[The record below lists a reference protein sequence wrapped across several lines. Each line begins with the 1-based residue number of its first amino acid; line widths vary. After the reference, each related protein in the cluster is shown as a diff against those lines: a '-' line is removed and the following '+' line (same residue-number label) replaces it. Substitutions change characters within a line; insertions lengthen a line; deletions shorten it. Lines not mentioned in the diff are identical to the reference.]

1 MSHRKNREDELEEPP
16 KRILAEAEV
25 PLEILAL
32 PRQFQSIIEALRAE
46 FAAVASKAAD
56 SEMKL
61 QKIIDDQDKKILSL
75 SAEFVLLKDES
86 QAKISDVS
94 STLQKVSNE
103 LSRFEAVASAELGR
117 LGVRERAVHEEVGA
131 RLNGLSRMAKLASQD
146 MNRIGDRLSKVE
158 DTPTAGVTADLSFG
172 PQLEAVS
179 LEVKTLASSV
189 DEIDKRVP
197 AASARAA
204 ATRMEL
210 LEARVKASDSRVE
223 IKRLAA
229 ALSTLE
235 KRASVPPAV
244 ASSDPSLSTRVNLL
258 ESRIGTLDVSA
269 KDLGTSA
276 KIVQLESKVKKLEGL
291 VLTSSSV
298 PPNAPA
304 VASASSRVVA
314 SSVRA
319 PAPIPPVSSASVPVP
334 GSEPVST
341 FPSGSAPKP
350 SSYAAVLL
358 RSRPM
363 PITKAMMD
371 AAADPLDLLL
381 AKSDG
386 ASTKTKTIVALI
398 LSTKLEKA
406 ATIHPYLTWR
416 AICKGATGRSPL
428 SIIPITPEKVEVFWD
443 ASSEAT
449 LEAITVGLTKR
460 GIVVEQEPLTES
472 ARGRRLRAYMSSY
485 FVLLRQSALAGLAD
499 VDKAWVL
506 DQVERRIRGFPDKD
520 ASKVWKKR
528 VARDTLDFGLE
539 TLVQT
544 GRSTQEEVATADD
557 CPSVQAPGEEPDPD
571 PDPDGME
578 CAGGG

>member
-16 KRILAEAEV
+16 KRVLAEAEV

-103 LSRFEAVASAELGR
+103 LSRFEAVASAELDR
-117 LGVRERAVHEEVGA
+117 LGVRERAVNDEVGA
-131 RLNGLSRMAKLASQD
+131 RLNGLSRMAKLANQD

-158 DTPTAGVTADLSFG
+158 ATPTAGVTADLSFG

-258 ESRIGTLDVSA
+258 ESRIGTLDASA
-269 KDLGTSA
+269 KGLGTSA

-314 SSVRA
+314 GSV
-319 PAPIPPVSSASVPVP
+319 PAPVSSASVPVP